1 MLDRSKVRRVVDPLT
16 AVALLAAGLY
26 ALGWVPRQES
36 GFAAPRPVDAAFLLL
51 VSLPLAWR
59 RRAPLLTFAVVLTSA
74 WLWLLLWYRDAPQPP
89 FEPALALWLATY
101 SAAALRG
108 RTPWVVG
115 AAVAAML
122 VSTDVPALLEGRPVG
137 NVLPSWVL
145 FALSFAVGRSVGRHE
160 QQKSAMAERA
170 AQAEAG
176 REEQARRAVAAERA
190 RIARELHDVITH
202 AVSVMVVQAAAE
214 ARVLPPAAAATG
226 TVLHDIETTGR
237 EALVELRR
245 LLGVLRKPDTDG
257 DRHPQPTLGD
267 LDGLL
272 DTARSSGL
280 PIRVNVVGEP
290 RPLPASVDLCAFRV
304 VQEALTNVRK
314 HAGSVPA
321 DLTLR
326 YCPDALVVE
335 VINDTVPAP
344 REHAPGYGLLGLR
357 ERIDLHG
364 GTLEAGPEP
373 GGHYKL
379 LARLPCGR
387 GSG

>member
-1 MLDRSKVRRVVDPLT
+1 MRRVVDPLT
-16 AVALLAAGLY
+16 AAALLGIGLY
-26 ALGWVPRQES
+26 ALLRVPPQVS

-59 RRAPLLTFAVVLTSA
+59 RQAPLTAFAMVLTSA
-74 WLWLLLWYRDAPQPP
+74 WLWLLLFYGDEPQPP
-89 FEPALALWLATY
+89 FEAAVALWLTTY
-101 SAAALRG
+101 SAAASRG
-108 RTPWVVG
+108 RAPWVVG

-122 VSTDVPALLEGRPVG
+122 VSTDVPALLDGRPVG

-145 FALSFAVGRSVGRHE
+145 FVLAFAVGRTVGQHE
-160 QQKSAMAERA
+160 EQKGALAERA

-176 REEQARRAVAAERA
+176 RQEEARRAVAAERA

-202 AVSVMVVQAAAE
+202 AVSVIVVQAAAE
-214 ARVLPPAAAATG
+214 ARVQPAAASSTG
-226 TVLHDIETTGR
+226 KVLRDIEITGR

-245 LLGVLRKPDTDG
+245 LLGVLRKPENAG
-257 DRHPQPTLGD
+257 DRHPQPTLAD

-272 DTARSSGL
+272 DAARDSGL
-280 PIRVNVVGEP
+280 PIRMSVDGEP
-290 RPLPASVDLCAFRV
+290 RPLPASVDLSAYRV

-335 VINDTVPAP
+335 VVNDS
-344 REHAPGYGLLGLR
+344 APGDPEHSPGFGLLGLR
-357 ERIDLHG
+357 ERVDLHG
-364 GTLEAGPEP
+364 GTLEAGPAP
-373 GGHYKL
+373 GGHYRL
-379 LARLPCGR
+379 LARLPYGR
-387 GSG
+387 GPG